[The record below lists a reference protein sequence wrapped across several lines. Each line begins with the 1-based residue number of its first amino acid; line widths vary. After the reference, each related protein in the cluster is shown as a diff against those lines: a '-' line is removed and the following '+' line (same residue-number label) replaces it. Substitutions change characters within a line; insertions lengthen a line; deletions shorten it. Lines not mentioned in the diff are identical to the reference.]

1 MYIDLVQLKT
11 RPLKNWDTFC
21 KLWVTNT
28 FKTARQ
34 WRSNRC
40 FHVLCISV
48 LSPMSKLKN
57 SNEGSRH
64 SLDGGRF
71 SIAGCRRRGEGR
83 GWQPGR
89 GGAGLGATALWTRL
103 GKNVGF
109 VANSFKRHAFSGFQV
124 YIDSAVMNHQA
135 LIEFVKSK
143 AVVFKVDLFPNVST
157 KDKKVPRSLHSATYP
172 IHYILWKSNHIF
184 YFQLQSLKDFTEV
197 RGEELTTRGGRTSR
211 RNN

>member
-1 MYIDLVQLKT
+1 MYIDLDLWKIGS
-11 RPLKNWDTFC
+11 LNNWDTFC

-28 FKTARQ
+28 FNTARQ
-34 WRSNRC
+34 WRSLRTNRC
-40 FHVLCISV
+40 LHELCISM
-48 LSPMSKLKN
+48 STMSKLKN

-71 SIAGCRRRGEGR
+71 SIAGCSRRGEGR

-143 AVVFKVDLFPNVST
+143 AVVFKVDLFSNVST
-157 KDKKVPRSLHSATYP
+157 KDKKSLVRYIRQPILSITFYENLIIFSIFSSKAWRILRRS
-172 IHYILWKSNHIF
+172 
-184 YFQLQSLKDFTEV
+184 
-197 RGEELTTRGGRTSR
+197 GGR
-211 RNN
+211 N

>member
-1 MYIDLVQLKT
+1 M
-11 RPLKNWDTFC
+11 
-21 KLWVTNT
+21 
-28 FKTARQ
+28 
-34 WRSNRC
+34 
-40 FHVLCISV
+40 
-48 LSPMSKLKN
+48 SPMSKLKN

-71 SIAGCRRRGEGR
+71 SIAGCSRRGEGR

-157 KDKKVPRSLHSATYP
+157 KDKKSLVRYIRQPILSITFYENLIIFSIFSSKAWRILRRS
-172 IHYILWKSNHIF
+172 
-184 YFQLQSLKDFTEV
+184 
-197 RGEELTTRGGRTSR
+197 GGR
-211 RNN
+211 N